1 MKEYG
6 TSVLQNKG
14 ELTDRDVSKISE
26 FIKDNYMVMYEERQ
40 KYSENVSITVR
51 MIYCSVSISAH

>member
-14 ELTDRDVSKISE
+14 ELTDRDVSKLSE

-51 MIYCSVSISAH
+51 MIYCSVYISSY

>member
-14 ELTDRDVSKISE
+14 ELTDRDVSKLSE

-51 MIYCSVSISAH
+51 MIYCSVYISSH